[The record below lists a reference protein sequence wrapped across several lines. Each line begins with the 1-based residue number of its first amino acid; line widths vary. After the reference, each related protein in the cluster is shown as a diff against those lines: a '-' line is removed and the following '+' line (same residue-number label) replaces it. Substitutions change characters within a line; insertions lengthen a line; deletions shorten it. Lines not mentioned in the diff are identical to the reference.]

1 MRSYRKE
8 TVKRPIWQTACAYAR
23 RALTLSCMA
32 ASAALGF
39 RLHTGWAA
47 LVAIAGVPGK
57 FQVVLRRRVELL
69 PRGDSVPRF
78 VYHKAAELPPPQAA
92 ELVRRAETASEES
105 ARAAVKEVLDHLH
118 SLAVAVKAAGI
129 PSGSRPVP
137 SELSAVLRSHPMIHT
152 AEGALFQR
160 AVTSACQSHDLAVFS
175 VREKEVWQNAASRW
189 NLKEQELRQQVDG
202 LRKSVGAPW
211 GTDQKTAMAFALL
224 ALGEVT
230 DANPGRGVPAG
241 K

>member
-1 MRSYRKE
+1 
-8 TVKRPIWQTACAYAR
+8 
-23 RALTLSCMA
+23 MA

-57 FQVVLRRRVELL
+57 FQVLLRRRVELL
-69 PRGDSVPRF
+69 PGGDSVPRF
-78 VYHKAAELPPPQAA
+78 VYHKAADLPPSQAA
-92 ELVRRAETASEES
+92 ELVRRAEAASEES
-105 ARAAVKEVLDHLH
+105 ARTAVKEVLDHLH
-118 SLAVAVKAAGI
+118 SLSFVVKAGGI
-129 PSGSRPVP
+129 ACGSRPVP

-160 AVTSACQSHDLAVFS
+160 AVTSACQGHGLAVIS
-175 VREKEVWQNAASRW
+175 VREREVWLNAAGSW

-224 ALGEVT
+224 ALREVT
-230 DANPGRGVPAG
+230 DAKPGRGVPAG